1 MNVNTMDRSSK
12 AMRFDGGVFQWD
24 HLGEVYRVGA
34 PFEKRI
40 VWSKVNEDGS
50 LAVVTDPELHI
61 SLTTEW
67 QRLDRVAT
75 RTRLLAK
82 TA

>member
-1 MNVNTMDRSSK
+1 MNTIDRSSK
-12 AMRFDGGVFQWD
+12 AMRFDEDVFCWD
-24 HLGEVYRVGA
+24 YSGA
-34 PFEKRI
+34 HREGTLFEKRI

-50 LAVVTDPELHI
+50 LAVVTDTGLHI
-61 SLTTEW
+61 FLSTEW